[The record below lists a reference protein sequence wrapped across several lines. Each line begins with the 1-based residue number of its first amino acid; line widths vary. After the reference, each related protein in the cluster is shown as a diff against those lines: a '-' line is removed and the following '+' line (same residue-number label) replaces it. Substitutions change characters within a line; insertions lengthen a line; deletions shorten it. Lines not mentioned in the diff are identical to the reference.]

1 MTCHQVWS
9 NPKASQRVWALRAW
23 EQLNSCRFGQL
34 TLLLQHVVGQPQGGV
49 DPPVDPWRA
58 WILQQQGL
66 ILPQNTPRPL
76 TSTLM
81 FTQLV
86 LCQPLTLLDLGGFK
100 KLFPTSDPAGEESLS
115 PSSAPD
121 FFCSSQAKTN
131 TNSRLLIHYS
141 NSTIKHSP
149 GSSD

>member
-1 MTCHQVWS
+1 MACHQVWS
-9 NPKASQRVWALRAW
+9 NPKASQRVLLLRAW
-23 EQLNSCRFGQL
+23 KQLGSCRFGQL
-34 TLLLQHVVGQPQGGV
+34 TLLLQRVVGQAQGGEG
-49 DPPVDPWRA
+49 PKLWRA
-58 WILQQQGL
+58 WILQQRGL

-76 TSTLM
+76 ISALM

-86 LCQPLTLLDLGGFK
+86 LCQPLTLLGPGGFK
-100 KLFPTSDPAGEESLS
+100 KLFPTSEPTGEESLS

-141 NSTIKHSP
+141 NSTIKHSQA
-149 GSSD
+149 SSD